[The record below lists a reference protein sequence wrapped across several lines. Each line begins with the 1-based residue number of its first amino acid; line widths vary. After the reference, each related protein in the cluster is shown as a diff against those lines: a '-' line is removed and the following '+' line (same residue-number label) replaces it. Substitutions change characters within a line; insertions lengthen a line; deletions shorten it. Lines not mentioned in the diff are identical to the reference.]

1 MQKHYTD
8 WVERLIAAPELTSPE
23 EVRKR
28 KLFVNIVVF
37 TIFYAAAYIPVCI
50 WFEYNAGLRA
60 VSVVLL
66 VLPIVIYL
74 MVKGAFKVS
83 LHTYLLVISALCI
96 YLMFKTGGLMGSPFT
111 PQWLSIPFILAVL
124 VGTRKIAIAYLC
136 ISIIMMAYFGISEI
150 KGYDF
155 VIDMNTDYVLTFN
168 TIAQIGFLL
177 TIFLVAIS
185 FDATSQKAYSQLNQM
200 RKEAELQS
208 EVIAQERDNSN
219 ELLLNILPQEVV
231 EELKQTGKTT
241 ARNYDLVTVMFA
253 DMKNFTS
260 IVESISPEDLV
271 SGIAAYFEAFDSIL
285 GKYDVEKI
293 KTVGDAYICASGL
306 PNVNSNNP
314 TVMVDLALEM
324 AEAVEKLKRER
335 TGSGKIA
342 FDVRFGIHSGPCVAG
357 VVGVKKFAYDIWGD
371 TVNTAARMQQ
381 HGEGGKVN
389 ISGTTY
395 DLVKHRFNCTFRGHI
410 EVKNKGQML
419 MYFVDARK

>member
-8 WVERLIAAPELTSPE
+8 WVERLIASPELTTPE

-37 TIFYAAAYIPVCI
+37 TIFYAASYIPVCI
-50 WFEYNAGLRA
+50 WFEYTAGLKA

-66 VLPIVIYL
+66 VLPVVIYL
-74 MVKGAFKVS
+74 MVKGSFKVS

-124 VGTRKIAIAYLC
+124 VGTRKIAFAYLC

-150 KGYDF
+150 QGYDF
-155 VIDMNTDYVLTFN
+155 EIDMNTDYVLTFN

-231 EELKQTGKTT
+231 EELKLTGKTT

-306 PNVNSNNP
+306 SDMNASPSD
-314 TVMVDLALEM
+314 MVKAALEIQDFLQHVK
-324 AEAVEKLKRER
+324 AQRQ
-335 TGSGKIA
+335 GSGIPSFEA
-342 FDVRFGIHSGPCVAG
+342 RAGIRDQHLVFADGEHDAGALHRVAERLEHAG
-357 VVGVKKFAYDIWGD
+357 DRDRHQVLERRRDRVEDEARQRDEKK
-371 TVNTAARMQQ
+371 
-381 HGEGGKVN
+381 
-389 ISGTTY
+389 
-395 DLVKHRFNCTFRGHI
+395 
-410 EVKNKGQML
+410 
-419 MYFVDARK
+419 